1 MILFNKDIFYVDC
14 GTYINFIFCGSF
26 EGLKNSQSKKKWRKM
41 LLFEIFSLYT
51 SVDLLFLF

>member
-26 EGLKNSQSKKKWRKM
+26 EGLKNSK
-41 LLFEIFSLYT
+41 
-51 SVDLLFLF
+51 